1 MITQTIEGR
10 GCISHHEFDIY
21 LGRAQ
26 DVDDDHDTF
35 VERFHEDVINQQ
47 RHQVKGMM
55 KQTVIGTMG
64 RTQT

>member
-26 DVDDDHDTF
+26 DVDDDHDAF
-35 VERFHEDVINQQ
+35 VEGFHEDVIRSVMISSQ
-47 RHQVKGMM
+47 MM
-55 KQTVIGTMG
+55 M
-64 RTQT
+64 